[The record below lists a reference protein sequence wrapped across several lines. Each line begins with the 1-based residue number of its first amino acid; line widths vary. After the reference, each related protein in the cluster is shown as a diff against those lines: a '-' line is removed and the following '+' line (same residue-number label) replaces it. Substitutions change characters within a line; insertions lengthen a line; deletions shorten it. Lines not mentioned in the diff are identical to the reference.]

1 MPNTFRN
8 TLNITKAAIDRAE
21 IDFQDRQDDRK
32 RYSYHFPHSFDC
44 CIKVQQGV
52 SISNSP
58 AIRGAIGWA
67 IRQSGRQVTLT
78 GGDGFLLV

>member
-1 MPNTFRN
+1 MNTFRN

-21 IDFQDRQDDRK
+21 MDYQDRKDDRK
-32 RYSYHFPHSFDC
+32 KYSYHFPFSFDC

-58 AIRGAIGWA
+58 KIRGAIAWA
-67 IRQSGRQVTLT
+67 IRQPGRQVTLT